1 MLRIHKKE
9 IIRTIAITQIL
20 NLEARIMID
29 KELVFIADRVT
40 DHKRIAYSTRNL
52 EKLADSYF
60 ASMMKS
66 LNEIA
71 SSVTHYSSPAEFM
84 DQINKH
90 ADSLVLSLWS
100 GQGSRNRRALV
111 PSICEAYDIPYVGAD
126 SYIQTICAD
135 KHLSKAFCRQYGIQT
150 TNDVIISNSSDFPI
164 LKTLK
169 YPAVVKPNFEGGSI
183 GILSKNLVDSYVEAV
198 ELCTQL
204 LPFFQQLLVEEYV
217 AGEEVSV
224 CIAGSRNHIDVFEV
238 IRIVIDGRDFY
249 THEIYS
255 AEAKKGETASISREV
270 ISDRFPHDIR
280 NRLMALYSG
289 LGKVDLIRIDGRL
302 NNGSFSVIEL
312 TPDCNLGP
320 SSSMGIA
327 FRHAGYTHKQMLQ
340 RLCENVL
347 KYQ

>member
-1 MLRIHKKE
+1 
-9 IIRTIAITQIL
+9 
-20 NLEARIMID
+20 MID
-29 KELVFIADRVT
+29 KELVFIADRIPC
-40 DHKRIAYSTRNL
+40 HKMTAYSNRNL

-66 LNEIA
+66 LNRIA
-71 SSVTHYSSPAEFM
+71 SSVTHYTSPAEFM
-84 DQINKH
+84 DHIKKH

-100 GQGSRNRRALV
+100 GQESRNRRALV

-135 KHLSKAFCRQYGIQT
+135 KHLAKVFCRQYGIET
-150 TNDVIISNSSDFPI
+150 TNDVIISNPSDFPI
-164 LKTLK
+164 LKNLK
-169 YPAVVKPNFEGGSI
+169 YPVVVKPNFEGGSI

-204 LPFFQQLLVEEYV
+204 LPCFQQLLVEEYV
-217 AGEEVSV
+217 AGEELSV
-224 CIAGSRNHIDVFEV
+224 CIAGSGNHIDVFEV
-238 IRIVIDGRDFY
+238 IRIVVDGRDFY

-255 AEAKKGETASISREV
+255 AETKKGGAASIRREV
-270 ISDRFPHDIR
+270 VSDRFPLDTR
-280 NRLMALYSG
+280 NRLLALYRG

-302 NNGSFSVIEL
+302 NNGAFSVIEL
-312 TPDCNLGP
+312 TPDCNLSP

-327 FRHAGYTHKQMLQ
+327 FRHAGYTHEQMLQ
-340 RLCENVL
+340 HLCENAL